1 MTECDIQAELGCY
14 YGVNKGQIVVPNV
27 LLGPYEADF
36 VTITKSDYLI
46 EVEIK
51 ISISDFR
58 ADFKKKHYHDC
69 PEVNALYYAIP
80 KELYEKH
87 KEEVDESCD
96 KVGAG
101 IILVGQRHPENRD
114 SYAYLDRFAKKP
126 KLRNVKPL
134 TMYRMLNFA
143 RLGCLRWPSLWK
155 HRNG

>member
-1 MTECDIQAELGCY
+1 MWHTGRAWLPLRGIQRPDCSTECAAW
-14 YGVNKGQIVVPNV
+14 
-27 LLGPYEADF
+27 LLRSWLHNDN
-36 VTITKSDYLI
+36 KSDYLI

-69 PEVNALYYAIP
+69 SEVNALYYALP

-87 KEEVDESCD
+87 KEEVNESCD

-101 IILVGQRHPENRD
+101 IILISKRNFPNGH
-114 SYAYLDRFAKKP
+114 SYCYLETCAFAKKP
-126 KLRNVKPL
+126 KLRKAKPL
-134 TMYRMLNFA
+134 TVYQKLKFA
-143 RLGCLRWPSLWK
+143 RLGCLRWPSLWH